1 MLKTYKDRYN
11 NNKNFYHFN
20 IFGLRFRVATNTRGS
35 NKFGTYTTSRGRVL
49 NIGRKYI
56 CFIPV

>member
-1 MLKTYKDRYN
+1 MIKLYKDSYN

-20 IFGLRFRVATNTRGS
+20 IFGLKFRVATNTRGF
-35 NKFGTYTTSRGRVL
+35 NKYGTYRTARGRVL
-49 NIGRKYI
+49 NVGRKYI

>member
-1 MLKTYKDRYN
+1 MLKTYKDRHN

>member
-1 MLKTYKDRYN
+1 MIKLYKDSYN

>member
-1 MLKTYKDRYN
+1 MIKLYKDSYN

-20 IFGLRFRVATNTRGS
+20 IFGLRFRVATNTRGLT
-35 NKFGTYTTSRGRVL
+35 KYGTYRTARGRVL